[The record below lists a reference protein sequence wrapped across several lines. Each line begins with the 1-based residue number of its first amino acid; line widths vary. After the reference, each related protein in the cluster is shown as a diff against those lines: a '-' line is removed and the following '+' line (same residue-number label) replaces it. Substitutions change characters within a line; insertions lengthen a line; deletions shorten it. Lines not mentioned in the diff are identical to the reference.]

1 MFDRMKRVKQ
11 ELSEKECIDILNNQT
26 HGVLSVNSNEG
37 YPYTVP
43 LNYVYYN
50 NKIYFHCGRKGL
62 KIDCI
67 RNNNKVA
74 FCVIDLAKLVH
85 EDYSTT
91 YKSVNVFG
99 KAKEL
104 TDKDE
109 IFKIMQEINFHL
121 FNSRNERDDKEISDS
136 INHLNLIEIE
146 IDLMTGKKSKSLV
159 K

>member
-1 MFDRMKRVKQ
+1 M
-11 ELSEKECIDILNNQT
+11 
-26 HGVLSVNSNEG
+26 
-37 YPYTVP
+37 
-43 LNYVYYN
+43 
-50 NKIYFHCGRKGL
+50 
-62 KIDCI
+62 
-67 RNNNKVA
+67 
-74 FCVIDLAKLVH
+74 AKLVH

-109 IFKIMQEINFHL
+109 IFKIMQELNFHL